1 MRAHVDHECSAA
13 WCNHQEVTEE
23 QARVLARDGNVA
35 VTQLSGR
42 AFPGIHIQG
51 DTFAEL
57 QRQFADAVSQLRHT
71 RDDTDAW
78 VELDS
83 AVGEL
88 TQMVRFYESVLEEH
102 DVERPYFRGNAG

>member
-1 MRAHVDHECSAA
+1 MKSHVDRMSSAA
-13 WCNHQEVTEE
+13 WCNHQEVTKE

-35 VTQLSGR
+35 VTQLAGR

-57 QRQFADAVSQLRHT
+57 QRQFADAVNQLRRT

-78 VELDS
+78 EKLDS
-83 AVGEL
+83 AVEEL
-88 TQMVRFYESVLEEH
+88 TQMVRYYESVLEEH